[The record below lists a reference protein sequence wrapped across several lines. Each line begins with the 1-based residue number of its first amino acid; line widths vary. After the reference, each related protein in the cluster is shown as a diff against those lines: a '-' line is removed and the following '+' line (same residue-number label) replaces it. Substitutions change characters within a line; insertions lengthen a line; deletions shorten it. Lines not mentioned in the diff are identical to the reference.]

1 MAGQALALAA
11 EATAPLP
18 ATLALPPPVSPAFQ
32 LPHALSAHRA
42 AALPAVAPPAAVS
55 AAAPHAPQA
64 LSVADV
70 PLAAATLVVPSAV
83 AAPPAVIQEAPLVEV
98 ILVVATVD
106 VAKDKNINA
115 KC

>member
-1 MAGQALALAA
+1 M
-11 EATAPLP
+11 
-18 ATLALPPPVSPAFQ
+18 
-32 LPHALSAHRA
+32 
-42 AALPAVAPPAAVS
+42 
-55 AAAPHAPQA
+55 
-64 LSVADV
+64 ADV

-115 KC
+115 KGEKQNA

>member
-11 EATAPLP
+11 EATAPLH
-18 ATLALPPPVSPAFQ
+18 ATLVLHPPVSPAFQ

-55 AAAPHAPQA
+55 AVHHAPQA

-83 AAPPAVIQEAPLVEV
+83 AVPPAVIQEAPLVEV
-98 ILVVATVD
+98 TLVVVTVD